1 MSKGH
6 HKAADHHP
14 IITVGD
20 LIDELCRLPD
30 TAVVHFR
37 CPMLDQEL
45 TFYRLRKRSKDAVE
59 IAVNAYPNSPPIVA
73 SADHAFHAR
82 RHAASAPS
90 LGDSTLLHKASLH
103 KARG

>member
-6 HKAADHHP
+6 HKAATHP
-14 IITVGD
+14 AIITVGD

-37 CPMLDQEL
+37 CPMFEHEL
-45 TFYRLRKRSKDAVE
+45 TFERLRKRSKDDVE
-59 IAVNAYPNSPPIVA
+59 IAVNAYPESPPVVP
-73 SADHAFHAR
+73 
-82 RHAASAPS
+82 PS
-90 LGDSTLLHKASLH
+90 GATFRMRTSSPSVHDGGLLH

>member
-6 HKAADHHP
+6 HNAVAHPP
-14 IITVGD
+14 IITVGE

-37 CPMLDQEL
+37 CPMLEQDL

-59 IAVNAYPNSPPIVA
+59 IAVNVYPESPPVVP
-73 SADHAFHAR
+73 SSEADFHAR
-82 RHAASAPS
+82 RRSAPS
-90 LGDSTLLHKASLH
+90 PPAHNGGLVH

>member
-6 HKAADHHP
+6 HNPVAHPP
-14 IITVGD
+14 IITVGE

-45 TFYRLRKRSKDAVE
+45 TFYRLRKRSKDSVE
-59 IAVNAYPNSPPIVA
+59 IAVNAYPESPPVVP
-73 SADHAFHAR
+73 SPGPTLHAR
-82 RHAASAPS
+82 RRPTASPATHN
-90 LGDSTLLHKASLH
+90 GGLLQ

>member
-6 HKAADHHP
+6 HKAVDHPP
-14 IITVGD
+14 IITVGE

-30 TAVVHFR
+30 TAIVHFR

-59 IAVNAYPNSPPIVA
+59 IAVNAYPNSPPVVP
-73 SADHAFHAR
+73 SSDPVFHAR
-82 RHAASAPS
+82 RHSASSPS
-90 LGDSTLLHKASLH
+90 LRDGVLLH

>member
-1 MSKGH
+1 MSKAH
-6 HKAADHHP
+6 HKAVDHPP
-14 IITVGD
+14 IITVGE

-45 TFYRLRKRSKDAVE
+45 TFYHLRKRSKDAVE
-59 IAVNAYPNSPPIVA
+59 IAINTYPESPPVVPTSNGRFHRRRQIDA
-73 SADHAFHAR
+73 SSPVR
-82 RHAASAPS
+82 E
-90 LGDSTLLHKASLH
+90 GEVLH

>member
-6 HKAADHHP
+6 HKSVDHP
-14 IITVGD
+14 PVITVGE

-45 TFYRLRKRSKDAVE
+45 TFHRLRKRSKDAVE
-59 IAVNAYPNSPPIVA
+59 IAVDVYPVSPPVVPSSD
-73 SADHAFHAR
+73 SAYQTR
-82 RHAASAPS
+82 RHSASSPS
-90 LGDSTLLHKASLH
+90 LRDGALLH

>member
-1 MSKGH
+1 MSKAN
-6 HKAADHHP
+6 HKAVSHPP
-14 IITVGD
+14 IITVGE

-45 TFYRLRKRSKDAVE
+45 TFYRLRKRSKDTVE
-59 IAVNAYPNSPPIVA
+59 IAVNVYPESPPVVP
-73 SADHAFHAR
+73 SADAAVHAR
-82 RHAASAPS
+82 RRAAPS
-90 LGDSTLLHKASLH
+90 PSHGNGNLLH

>member
-6 HKAADHHP
+6 HKAVDHPP
-14 IITVGD
+14 IITVGE

-45 TFYRLRKRSKDAVE
+45 TFYRLRKRSKDVVE
-59 IAVNAYPNSPPIVA
+59 IAVNAYPESPPVVPSSDAAFGTRKHSA
-73 SADHAFHAR
+73 S
-82 RHAASAPS
+82 SPS
-90 LGDSTLLHKASLH
+90 LGDGALLH

>member
-6 HKAADHHP
+6 HPKVDHPP
-14 IITVGD
+14 IITVGE

-45 TFYRLRKRSKDAVE
+45 TFYHLRKRSKDTVE
-59 IAVNAYPNSPPIVA
+59 IAINVYPESPPVVP
-73 SADHAFHAR
+73 SSDGDLHPR
-82 RHAASAPS
+82 RHATSSRAIRDGALLQGKRAS
-90 LGDSTLLHKASLH
+90 
-103 KARG
+103 

>member
-6 HKAADHHP
+6 HKAVAHP
-14 IITVGD
+14 HVITVGD

-45 TFYRLRKRSKDAVE
+45 TFYRLRKQSKDAVE
-59 IAVNAYPNSPPIVA
+59 IAVGAYPESPPVVP
-73 SADHAFHAR
+73 SSDGAFRAR
-82 RHAASAPS
+82 TSTPS
-90 LGDSTLLHKASLH
+90 VRDGVFLNKV
-103 KARG
+103 RG

>member
-6 HKAADHHP
+6 HSAADHPP
-14 IITVGD
+14 IITVGE

-37 CPMLDQEL
+37 CPMLEQEL
-45 TFYRLRKRSKDAVE
+45 TFYRLRKRSRDVVE
-59 IAVNAYPNSPPIVA
+59 IAVNTYPESPPVVPVA
-73 SADHAFHAR
+73 NGGIHPRSRATASPSVR
-82 RHAASAPS
+82 EAA
-90 LGDSTLLHKASLH
+90 LLH

>member
-6 HKAADHHP
+6 PKAVDHPP
-14 IITVGD
+14 IITVGE

-37 CPMLDQEL
+37 CPMFDQEL

-59 IAVNAYPNSPPIVA
+59 IAVNAYPDSPPVVP
-73 SADHAFHAR
+73 SSDPAFHPR
-82 RHAASAPS
+82 RHAVSSPS
-90 LGDSTLLHKASLH
+90 LRDGAALDKTK
-103 KARG
+103 G

>member
-6 HKAADHHP
+6 HKAVAHPP

-37 CPMLDQEL
+37 CPMLDQDL
-45 TFYRLRKRSKDAVE
+45 TFERLRKRSKDDVE
-59 IAVNAYPNSPPIVA
+59 IAINAYPESPRIVP
-73 SADHAFHAR
+73 SSDTAFR
-82 RHAASAPS
+82 TRKPS
-90 LGDSTLLHKASLH
+90 PSVHNGALLH

>member
-6 HKAADHHP
+6 HKAVTHPP
-14 IITVGD
+14 IITVGE

-37 CPMLDQEL
+37 CPMLEQDL
-45 TFYRLRKRSKDAVE
+45 TFYGLRKRSKDTVE
-59 IAVNAYPNSPPIVA
+59 IAVSAYPESPPVVPSSVPA
-73 SADHAFHAR
+73 LHAR
-82 RHAASAPS
+82 KQSTSSPS
-90 LGDSTLLHKASLH
+90 VRNGALLH

>member
-6 HKAADHHP
+6 HKAAAHPP

-37 CPMLDQEL
+37 CPTLDQEL
-45 TFYRLRKRSKDAVE
+45 TFERLRKRSKNDVE
-59 IAVNAYPNSPPIVA
+59 IAITAYPESPPVVPSSNGDFQPRRQT
-73 SADHAFHAR
+73 SAAR
-82 RHAASAPS
+82 SLRDSAVLQGKRVS
-90 LGDSTLLHKASLH
+90 
-103 KARG
+103 

>member
-6 HKAADHHP
+6 HNAVDHPP
-14 IITVGD
+14 IITVGE

-37 CPMLDQEL
+37 CPTLDQEL

-59 IAVNAYPNSPPIVA
+59 ITVDTYPESPPVVP
-73 SADHAFHAR
+73 SSEPDFHAR
-82 RHAASAPS
+82 RRPMSSPLAHNGA
-90 LGDSTLLHKASLH
+90 LLH

>member
-6 HKAADHHP
+6 HKAIAHPP
-14 IITVGD
+14 IITVGE

-37 CPMLDQEL
+37 CPMLEQEL
-45 TFYRLRKRSKDAVE
+45 TFYRLRKRSKDTVE
-59 IAVNAYPNSPPIVA
+59 IAVNVFPESPPVVPS
-73 SADHAFHAR
+73 SAPAIHAR
-82 RHAASAPS
+82 RR
-90 LGDSTLLHKASLH
+90 STSPPPAHDGGLLH

>member
-6 HKAADHHP
+6 HKATDHPP
-14 IITVGD
+14 IITVGE

-45 TFYRLRKRSKDAVE
+45 TFYRLRKRSKDTVE
-59 IAVNAYPNSPPIVA
+59 IAVNAYPNSPPVVP
-73 SADHAFHAR
+73 SSGPAFHAP
-82 RHAASAPS
+82 RHAASSPS
-90 LGDSTLLHKASLH
+90 LRDGAHLHKV
-103 KARG
+103 RG